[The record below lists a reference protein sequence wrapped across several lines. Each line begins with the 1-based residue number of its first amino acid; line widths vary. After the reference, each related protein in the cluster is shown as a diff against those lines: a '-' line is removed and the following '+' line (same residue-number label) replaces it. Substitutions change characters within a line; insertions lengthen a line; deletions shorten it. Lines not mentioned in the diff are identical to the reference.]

1 MAPDL
6 TTLALATGALGTAA
20 FGVVEGLKWTPW
32 IGLAG
37 FPTLWDRLGPLTQAL
52 TVAYGPAARDLIA
65 DRYRGDAGELARLLR
80 QGVRVGLTPGNAVA
94 ISGFLG
100 TLDGAA
106 LRAVLEKRDA
116 ANAAPPDPATGQ
128 SPAPAVSTT
137 ERALLA
143 RYELAADARIEA
155 AMIVAQVRYTAVAR
169 GAATVAAILMAF
181 AATAALRASE
191 PIPADGA
198 PDLRTGWQWALIIG
212 ICAVPVAPIAKDL
225 ASGLSAA
232 TRALKARG

>member
-37 FPTLWDRLGPLTQAL
+37 FDTLWDRLGPLTQAL
-52 TVAYGPAARDLIA
+52 ATAYGPAARDLIA
-65 DRYRGDAGELARLLR
+65 DRYRGDADELARLLR
-80 QGVRVGLTPGNAVA
+80 QGVRVGLTPANAA
-94 ISGFLG
+94 DIARFLG
-100 TLDGAA
+100 SLDGAA

-116 ANAAPPDPATGQ
+116 ANAAPPDAATGQ
-128 SPAPAVSTT
+128 SPAPTVSTT

-155 AMIVAQVRYTAVAR
+155 ALIIAKVHYTGWAR
-169 GAATVAAILMAF
+169 GAATIAAILMAF

-191 PIPADGA
+191 NPPA
-198 PDLRTGWQWALIIG
+198 TGWVWALIIG
-212 ICAVPVAPIAKDL
+212 FCAVPVAPIAKDL